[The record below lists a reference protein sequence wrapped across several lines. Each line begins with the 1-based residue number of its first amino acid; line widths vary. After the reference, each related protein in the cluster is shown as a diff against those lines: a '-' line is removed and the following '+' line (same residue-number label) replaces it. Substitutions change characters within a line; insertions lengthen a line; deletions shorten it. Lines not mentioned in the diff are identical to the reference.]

1 MADGDERKISHIFER
16 VLTAREGPMNTK
28 EKAAPGANRAASS
41 SAFDGEIVA
50 EIPKNSREVYRIV
63 RRDFKGYRLV
73 DVRVWF
79 DDATTGDLR
88 PGKGV
93 SIKVEVLPE
102 IASALSGLIEGG
114 P

>member
-1 MADGDERKISHIFER
+1 MTTNK
-16 VLTAREGPMNTK
+16 
-28 EKAAPGANRAASS
+28 KAAPGANRAASS
-41 SAFDGEIVA
+41 SAFDGDIVA

-63 RRDFKGYRLV
+63 RRDFKGFPLV

-79 DDATTGDLR
+79 DDATTGELR

-102 IASALSGLIEGG
+102 IISALSSLIEEGRR
-114 P
+114 